1 MNRTEISCTMPES
14 PPSTPVAEKK
24 EPAKKAPTNMRA
36 TTPGKRDPTS
46 ARVIEG
52 LKLLYHEK
60 LHPIEAK
67 YAFGSFHYQP
77 ISDAEIEAKPQVLLV
92 GQYSTGKTTFISH
105 LLKEPYP
112 NAHI

>member
-1 MNRTEISCTMPES
+1 MTSYCARTVLGVLIFCFLIFSVESFHHFESKWTHLVVFCLLTNPVSFCILQMPES

-60 LHPIEAK
+60 VRMDEEEEGGFVK
-67 YAFGSFHYQP
+67 R
-77 ISDAEIEAKPQVLLV
+77 
-92 GQYSTGKTTFISH
+92 
-105 LLKEPYP
+105 
-112 NAHI
+112 